1 MDDKYKTPRKILGE
15 NLCDLIWG
23 KKFLYQWKYNRVK
36 YNKLDLMEINFFFTG
51 QNTFLKNEDKLPN
64 GGNTCK
70 SHIQEKCMKK
80 DKN

>member
-1 MDDKYKTPRKILGE
+1 
-15 NLCDLIWG
+15 
-23 KKFLYQWKYNRVK
+23 
-36 YNKLDLMEINFFFTG
+36 MEINFFFTG